1 MSVWV
6 RESGMSV
13 FPLSAY
19 VYICVCERDWAP
31 IRRTQ
36 QIQWPITRGGK
47 ATREEKESSKNKIQ
61 KPFRAENSVGDSAWT
76 ERQRRMKKKR
86 AEGKGRKNVLFK
98 PPARSGPGE
107 SVMQAGDRCFGNH
120 TRPREAEF
128 SEICVNVRCLI
139 FPVTLCQ

>member
-1 MSVWV
+1 MTSIWVCGWERVVWV
-6 RESGMSV
+6 CSLFV
-13 FPLSAY
+13 HTCIY
-19 VYICVCERDWAP
+19 VCVWE
-31 IRRTQ
+31 IEHLLEEHSKSS
-36 QIQWPITRGGK
+36 GGK
-47 ATREEKESSKNKIQ
+47 ATREGKESSKNKIQ